1 MNQFEV
7 QILQLKWCVII
18 NIIYVYLIILKNG
31 IFKIFENYK
40 NNNLKVQLIEQ
51 ISDYFTNNLFN
62 FK

>member
-7 QILQLKWCVII
+7 QILQLKWRVII

-40 NNNLKVQLIEQ
+40 NNN
-51 ISDYFTNNLFN
+51 
-62 FK
+62 